1 MKKCKKC
8 AAGLLEDSYFCH
20 VCGEKHGKSKKVFLS
35 IISVIT
41 VGTTSVGGN
50 LYYNSY
56 SDKRVTV
63 DVKRDFK
70 QKNENISIS
79 DNEVKKDL
87 IAYAGL
93 IESGANEKESVA
105 EELKGY
111 FVDADRDET
120 YKDGIAYIKLCNER
134 KDFKSVAL
142 EIKVDDIEEVDDTQY
157 KLTYSMT
164 YKTNYTNGKAERV
177 QTFQYSWLAIKQNKR
192 LLFKSQK
199 KEKIYDNL
207 RDEDVNKKGDIVS
220 SNSKNTIG
228 RITYNSEDVNIYARN
243 IREDTAVSG
252 YNKKVGISLT
262 SNVREGGSSST
273 TVQSTIKTANITI
286 TVGNKLYRN
295 PMVNAGSGIEAL
307 ILPRELEEDKN
318 PSEDSYLVYYF
329 NIPNKVSLS
338 NGEVVLL
345 FDQGN
350 TIVSREIKEEKE
362 DIVGVKKE
370 VERKL
375 NEIGDGLCT
384 CRSEE

>member
-8 AAGLLEDSYFCH
+8 AAGLLEGSYFCH